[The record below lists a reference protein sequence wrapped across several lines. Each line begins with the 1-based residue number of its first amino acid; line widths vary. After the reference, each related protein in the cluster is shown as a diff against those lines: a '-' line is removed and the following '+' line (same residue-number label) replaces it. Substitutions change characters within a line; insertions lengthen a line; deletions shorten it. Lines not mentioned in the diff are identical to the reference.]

1 MKKVLLG
8 STALIAAGVFAVPAM
23 AQSAAPGKQPQPL
36 RLGIGG
42 YFQAYGVY
50 VNQPDGTNANGSPE
64 YGRDRREFDIKR
76 EAEIWFTGSV
86 KLDNGLTVGAQV
98 ELEAE
103 TCGDQIDESYLYF
116 QGGWGKL
123 ILGSENS
130 AAYLLSVGPPSVDG
144 NFDGLDPN
152 YRIINGLGS
161 GGLNRAG
168 EAWLPNISGD
178 SEKFT
183 YISPRFA
190 GFQVGVS
197 YTPDNSEEATA
208 GQVRAKGGAF
218 AGMPSSRQSNSTGGA
233 AWEDVIAVGVNYTN
247 RFGPVSLAVSGNYER
262 GSLSGCSNT
271 ISGSCFGAGFDDR
284 ESWAAYAK
292 VGFAGFELGGGYW
305 EDDNGLRGNNKSKA
319 FGGGLT
325 YGVGP
330 FVVGGSYL
338 NSEREIPGLN
348 EDKMQRYLVG
358 GRYTYGPGMDLRAS
372 VHYYNLDSD
381 KPTADGNSWAF
392 VLGTTVS
399 F

>member
-8 STALIAAGVFAVPAM
+8 STALIAAGLLAGPVM

-36 RLGIGG
+36 RLGLGG

-50 VNQPDGTNANGSPE
+50 VNQPDSPGE
-64 YGRDRREFDIKR
+64 YGVDRRQFDIKR
-76 EAEIWFTGSV
+76 EAEIHFKGEV
-86 KLDNGLTVGAQV
+86 KLDNGLTVGAQI

-103 TCGDQIDESYLYF
+103 VCSDYIDESYLYF
-116 QGGWGKL
+116 SGGWGRL
-123 ILGSENS
+123 VLGSENS
-130 AAYLLSVGPPSVDG
+130 AAYLLAVGPPSVDG

-161 GGLNRAG
+161 GTLNGAS
-168 EAWLPNISGD
+168 EAWLPNLSGD

-183 YISPRFA
+183 YFSPRFA

-208 GQVRAKGGAF
+208 GQVRAKGGSF
-218 AGMPSSRQSNSTGGA
+218 SGMPASRQSTSSGP

-247 RFGPVSLAVSGNYER
+247 RFGPVSLAISASGEF
-262 GSLSGCSNT
+262 GSLSDCPIGV
-271 ISGSCFGAGFDDR
+271 SCAAFDDR
-284 ESWAAYAK
+284 TTWGTYAK
-292 VGFAGFELGGGYW
+292 LGFAGFEFGGGYW
-305 EDDNGLRGNNKSKA
+305 EDDNGRQGSNKSKA
-319 FGGGLT
+319 WGLGLT

-330 FVVGGSYL
+330 WVVGASWL
-338 NSEREIPGLN
+338 EAKREFPGVQD
-348 EDKMQRYLVG
+348 DKMQRVLVG

-372 VHYYNLDSD
+372 VQWYGLDSA
-381 KPTADGNSWAF
+381 KPTAEGDSWAI
-392 VLGTTVS
+392 VLGTTVN

>member
-8 STALIAAGVFAVPAM
+8 STALIAAGVLALPAM

-50 VNQPDGTNANGSPE
+50 VSQPDGVGE
-64 YGRDRREFDIKR
+64 YGENRREFDIKR
-76 EAEIWFTGSV
+76 EAEIFFTGSV
-86 KLDNGLTVGAQV
+86 KLDNGLTVGAEVQ
-98 ELEAE
+98 LEAE
-103 TCGDQIDESYLYF
+103 VCSDQIDESYLYF
-116 QGGWGKL
+116 SGGWGKL

-130 AAYLLSVGPPSVDG
+130 AGYLLSVGPPSVDG

-161 GGLNRAG
+161 GALNRAT
-168 EAWLPNISGD
+168 EAWLVNISGD

-208 GQVRAKGGAF
+208 GQVRAKGGSF
-218 AGMPSSRQSNSTGGA
+218 AGMPTNKQSDSSA
-233 AWEDVIAVGVNYTN
+233 ARWEDVIAVGVNYTN
-247 RFGPVSLAVSGNYER
+247 KFGPVSLALSGSYER
-262 GSLSGCSNT
+262 GSLSGCV
-271 ISGSCFGAGFDDR
+271 ISAACTAYDDR
-284 ESWAAYAK
+284 ETWGAYAK
-292 VGFAGFELGGGYW
+292 VGFAGFEVGGGYW
-305 EDDNGLRGNNKSKA
+305 QDDNGLRGDNKSRA
-319 FGGGLT
+319 WGGGVT

-330 FVVGGSYL
+330 FVVGASYL
-338 NSEREIPGLN
+338 NSEREQPGLDD
-348 EDKMQRYLVG
+348 DKMQRVLVG

-372 VHYYNLDSD
+372 VQWYGLEADRTRPS
-381 KPTADGNSWAF
+381 ADGDSWAF